1 MKSGA
6 LQALSLRCRWNK
18 LEANVTSEE
27 YATCE
32 EGNRLLCFV
41 RNKFKKWSGEAP
53 ETADGMRTLK
63 AFDLH
68 SDKTQKQR

>member
-41 RNKFKKWSGEAP
+41 LLGISSKNGVEKPLRRRMG
-53 ETADGMRTLK
+53 
-63 AFDLH
+63 
-68 SDKTQKQR
+68 